1 MILDLRHVAAME
13 QSNHGYQ
20 TAKIHVAP
28 QIHFRIVF
36 FHYVTI

>member
-1 MILDLRHVAAME
+1 ME

-36 FHYVTI
+36 FHYVTIYLLCNGIIT